1 VGTRIMGFEEA
12 MIIVAIV
19 RVFIF
24 WRILRISPSL
34 SVCVCVFWFSGE
46 SVVIGVERKGG
57 FGNGVL
63 SQFFATRFHE
73 IV

>member
-19 RVFIF
+19 RVFF

-34 SVCVCVFWFSGE
+34 SVCVCVFLVQW
-46 SVVIGVERKGG
+46 
-57 FGNGVL
+57 
-63 SQFFATRFHE
+63 
-73 IV
+73 